1 MRKEASRKPKTD
13 ATSQKGWQG
22 AWFKCLQGAP
32 TGWCAQADNGKTHLQ
47 SHACPIG
54 EFKWTSNCSIAK
66 SKEEVPNKAD
76 GEKNLS
82 TGCLHCDCGGEG
94 QAKTIEA
101 SKRCSAEVDD
111 RAGNSAKLGRMTA
124 ENRCV
129 WLHHWN
135 EKGLGLGL
143 GSGFAGL
150 GLAGLLVGPSV
161 VRGEN
166 Q

>member
-1 MRKEASRKPKTD
+1 M
-13 ATSQKGWQG
+13 Q
-22 AWFKCLQGAP
+22 F
-32 TGWCAQADNGKTHLQ
+32 
-47 SHACPIG
+47 HACPIG

-135 EKGLGLGL
+135 EKGLG
-143 GSGFAGL
+143 S
-150 GLAGLLVGPSV
+150 GLAGLLVQVLGWCRAKISKCYGIINLKKINV
-161 VRGEN
+161 KQYRL
-166 Q
+166 

>member
-1 MRKEASRKPKTD
+1 MVQIPARCTD
-13 ATSQKGWQG
+13 
-22 AWFKCLQGAP
+22 WFD
-32 TGWCAQADNGKTHLQ
+32 QAANGKTHLQ
-47 SHACPIG
+47 FHACPIG

-66 SKEEVPNKAD
+66 SKEEVPNKVD

-135 EKGLGLGL
+135 EKGLG
-143 GSGFAGL
+143 S
-150 GLAGLLVGPSV
+150 GLAGLLVQVLGWCRAKISKCYRIINLKKINV
-161 VRGEN
+161 KQYRLYL
-166 Q
+166 